1 MEFAIFA
8 FLAVF
13 LLIAS
18 GGLLLFYRE
27 VMLQRISEVIHPRP
41 KEKSIGSVVQQ
52 AKSSIGTLMES
63 VENLMPRSDKEVS
76 IVVQR
81 LTRAGYRNESA
92 VKVFYGCKV
101 AAPILLSALALVTG
115 LASFGPFFVYLMT
128 LGVGFLA
135 PDFWLGK
142 KIKKRQK
149 KINRGLPDVLDLLVI
164 CMEAGLS
171 LDQAMMRVSEEMD
184 YIYPELANEFATVV
198 MQVRAGQ
205 ERGTA
210 FNQFVRRTGIE
221 DIKSLAAMIIQS
233 EKFGTSLAQALKVYA
248 DALRTRRRLRAEQ
261 ALLGPLCCFS
271 ASPRTNVAKLVLSN
285 PLIRLCFRLLG
296 IHRRGYDQFLHP
308 CVVDH
313 IVRLPNLPVALEGV
327 TILQMSDL
335 HLDLDSGFVPAL
347 AKHLDGLSYDLAVIT
362 GDFRNLTAG
371 PHESAVAG
379 TIALLQHLHAPVYAV
394 PGNHDGDPARARNQC
409 AAFFSSPKM
418 ATGAG
423 SRPSSPRWREAC
435 SIR

>member
-171 LDQAMMRVSEEMD
+171 LDQATARTAQELSQSQ
-184 YIYPELANEFATVV
+184 PELCDELNIVV
-198 MQVRAGQ
+198 LEQHAGRGRADAWKHMAERTAVESVRNLVSMLVQ
-205 ERGTA
+205 TE
-210 FNQFVRRTGIE
+210 Q
-221 DIKSLAAMIIQS
+221 
-233 EKFGTSLAQALKVYA
+233 FGTSIAKVLRVHSDSLRVQRVQMIEELASKTSVKLVFPLVLFIFPALFLV
-248 DALRTRRRLRAEQ
+248 T
-261 ALLGPLCCFS
+261 LGPAAILMVESFS
-271 ASPRTNVAKLVLSN
+271 KLTNK
-285 PLIRLCFRLLG
+285 
-296 IHRRGYDQFLHP
+296 
-308 CVVDH
+308 
-313 IVRLPNLPVALEGV
+313 
-327 TILQMSDL
+327 
-335 HLDLDSGFVPAL
+335 
-347 AKHLDGLSYDLAVIT
+347 
-362 GDFRNLTAG
+362 
-371 PHESAVAG
+371 
-379 TIALLQHLHAPVYAV
+379 
-394 PGNHDGDPARARNQC
+394 
-409 AAFFSSPKM
+409 
-418 ATGAG
+418 
-423 SRPSSPRWREAC
+423 
-435 SIR
+435 

>member
-52 AKSSIGTLMES
+52 AKSSIGSLMES
-63 VENLMPRSDKEVS
+63 VENLMPRSDKEGS

-115 LASFGPFFVYLMT
+115 LASLGPFFVYLMT

-171 LDQAMMRVSEEMD
+171 LDQATARTAQELNQSQ
-184 YIYPELANEFATVV
+184 PELCDELNIVV
-198 MQVRAGQ
+198 LEQHAGRGRADAWKHMA
-205 ERGTA
+205 E
-210 FNQFVRRTGIE
+210 RTGVE
-221 DIKSLAAMIIQS
+221 SVRNLVSMLVQT
-233 EKFGTSLAQALKVYA
+233 EQFGTSIAKVLRVHSDSLRVQRVQMIEELASKTSVKLVFPLVLFIFPALFLV
-248 DALRTRRRLRAEQ
+248 T
-261 ALLGPLCCFS
+261 LGPAAIVMVESFS
-271 ASPRTNVAKLVLSN
+271 KLTNK
-285 PLIRLCFRLLG
+285 
-296 IHRRGYDQFLHP
+296 
-308 CVVDH
+308 
-313 IVRLPNLPVALEGV
+313 
-327 TILQMSDL
+327 
-335 HLDLDSGFVPAL
+335 
-347 AKHLDGLSYDLAVIT
+347 
-362 GDFRNLTAG
+362 
-371 PHESAVAG
+371 
-379 TIALLQHLHAPVYAV
+379 
-394 PGNHDGDPARARNQC
+394 
-409 AAFFSSPKM
+409 
-418 ATGAG
+418 
-423 SRPSSPRWREAC
+423 
-435 SIR
+435 